1 MNGEKRIQFAEAS
14 QAFLCDEYYKNNFT
28 AFLRANSVI
37 VESAQRSASSASPE
51 FPESSDSDKL
61 FVLKVTEESPA
72 LKQGIGDALIERFL
86 AADEENKAQN
96 R

>member
-1 MNGEKRIQFAEAS
+1 MNGEKRIQFAGAS
-14 QAFLCDEYYKNNFT
+14 RAFLCDEYYKNNFT

-37 VESAQRSASSASPE
+37 VESSQRSESSASPG
-51 FPESSDSDKL
+51 FSESPDSEKL
-61 FVLKVTEESPA
+61 SVLKLTRESPA
-72 LKQGIGDALIERFL
+72 LKQEIGDALIERFL

>member
-14 QAFLCDEYYKNNFT
+14 QAFRCDEYYTNNFT

-37 VESAQRSASSASPE
+37 VELAERSEWPASPKS
-51 FPESSDSDKL
+51 PDSEKL
-61 FVLKVTEESPA
+61 SVLKLTQESPA
-72 LKQGIGDALIERFL
+72 LKREIGDALIERFL